1 MKIKYLDWDS
11 SFFNK
16 KIGELEI
23 DSSTSHFPE
32 LEYDLL
38 YVKQK
43 KNFKLEIPGY
53 IELYNETKLRFCKTL
68 ESNTQAVDKR
78 IFSALQCSN
87 IKVKQIYD
95 LALESGKESRFKL
108 DKKFTKTAFNELYKR
123 WVDNSL
129 NQKIAKDVL
138 VFCVQDEI
146 KGFITYSI
154 TAQNGAIGLLSVSP
168 QEQGKGLGAQLIVAL
183 EENLKRLEIKN
194 LSVQTQEH
202 NNTACKFYKKN
213 GFKIIEK
220 QIIKHYWKI

>member
-23 DSSTSHFPE
+23 DNSTDHFPE
-32 LEYDLL
+32 LDYDLL

-43 KNFKLEIPGY
+43 KKFELNLPGY
-53 IELYNETKLRFCKTL
+53 KEFYNETKLTFSKTL
-68 ESNTQAVDKR
+68 ESKTRPTDKN
-78 IFSALQCSN
+78 IFSALQWAD
-87 IKVKQIYD
+87 IEVEQLYD

-108 DKKFTKTAFNELYKR
+108 DKKFTKTEFTELYKR

-138 VFCVQDEI
+138 VYCVKEEI
-146 KGFITYSI
+146 RGFITSSV
-154 TAQNGAIGLLSVSP
+154 TDENASIGLVSVSP
-168 QEQGKGLGAQLIVAL
+168 QEQGKGLGTKLIIAL
-183 EENLKRLEIKN
+183 EEELKKLEIKN
-194 LSVQTQEH
+194 LTVQTQEH
-202 NNTACKFYKKN
+202 NNGANKFYKKN

-220 QIIKHYWKI
+220 KIIKHYWKI